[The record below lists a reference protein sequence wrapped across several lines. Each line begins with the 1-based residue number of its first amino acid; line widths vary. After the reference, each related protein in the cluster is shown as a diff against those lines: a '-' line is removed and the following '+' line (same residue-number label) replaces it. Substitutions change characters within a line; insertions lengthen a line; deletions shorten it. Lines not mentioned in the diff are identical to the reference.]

1 MAVDLDAKIA
11 DMDFDLPPWGARMQS
26 RIRNTLQRHGIMTL
40 GCLLSTDP
48 DDLPPG
54 LSIVSKMIIRTKLE
68 ALQLQ
73 PSGKEKP

>member
-1 MAVDLDAKIA
+1 MAVDLDVKIA

-40 GCLLSTDP
+40 GQLMRTDR

-54 LSIVSKMIIRTKLE
+54 LSVVSKMIIDRKLE
-68 ALQLQ
+68 AIDLKL
-73 PSGKEKP
+73 PSRRGI